1 MRIPSLVPMAS
12 PLLPFVWGLPPLL
25 VADLRSRPCLRSSS
39 GAGAASS
46 PGLVVLSPMQAVEL
60 FVDQKENNN
69 NGDGKELEAIDFQV
83 GNWLAA

>member
-1 MRIPSLVPMAS
+1 
-12 PLLPFVWGLPPLL
+12 
-25 VADLRSRPCLRSSS
+25 
-39 GAGAASS
+39 
-46 PGLVVLSPMQAVEL
+46 MQAVEL